1 VKFPEVIAE
10 IGINHNGDMNIVKKL
25 VDVAAAAGCDYVKF
39 QKRNITTCFT
49 ELELNN
55 YKESPWGVTYRDYKE
70 HLEFSTEQYIEIDE
84 YCKGKI
90 KWFASPWDTNSLA
103 FLSRY
108 NPEFIKIP
116 SALIT
121 DEHYLTTCRLAALKS
136 GCKIIISTGMADQ
149 GMVDKAI
156 NIVGLDIIY
165 CIMQCVSA
173 YPSESKDL
181 NLNCIH
187 TLKQK
192 YPETKI
198 GFSNHHP
205 GLLGMTVAVAFGAEM
220 LEMHIT
226 LDRSMYGSDQAAS
239 IEPPGIFKIVKYCRE
254 IELMKGDYEKKI
266 VENEIPIIEK
276 LRRV

>member
-1 VKFPEVIAE
+1 M
-10 IGINHNGDMNIVKKL
+10 DIVKKL
-25 VDVAAAAGCDYVKF
+25 IDISASAGCDYVKF
-39 QKRNITTCFT
+39 QKRNLTTCFSKE
-49 ELELNN
+49 ELDS
-55 YKESPWGVTYRDYKE
+55 YKESPWGTTYREYKE
-70 HLEFSTEQYIEIDE
+70 HLEFSREQYNEIDE

-90 KWFASPWDTNSLA
+90 KWFASPWDTNSLI
-103 FLSRY
+103 FLYKYS
-108 NPEFIKIP
+108 PEFIKIP
-116 SALIT
+116 SALVT
-121 DEHYLTTCRLAALKS
+121 NEHYLRACRLAALKS
-136 GCKIIISTGMADQ
+136 GCKIIISTGMSDQ
-149 GMVDKAI
+149 EMVDKAI
-156 NIVGLDIIY
+156 DTIGLGIIY
-165 CIMQCVSA
+165 CIMHCVST

-187 TLKQK
+187 TLKAK
-192 YPETKI
+192 YPEVKI

-205 GLLGMTVAVAFGAEM
+205 GLLGMAVAVAFGAEM

-239 IEPPGIFKIVKYCRE
+239 IEPPGIFKIVKYFKE

>member
-1 VKFPEVIAE
+1 MTEIIAE
-10 IGINHNGDMNIVKKL
+10 IGINHNGDLEIVKKL
-25 VDVAAAAGCDYVKF
+25 IDVAAAAGCDYVKF
-39 QKRNITTCFT
+39 QKRNLTTCFT
-49 ELELNN
+49 PYELMQR
-55 YKESPWGVTYRDYKE
+55 KESPWGVTYRDYKE

-121 DEHYLTTCRLAALKS
+121 DENYLKACRLEALKS

-149 GMVDKAI
+149 QMVDNAI
-156 NIVGLDIIY
+156 NIVGLDVIH
-165 CIMQCVSA
+165 CIMQCVST
-173 YPSESKDL
+173 YPSRTEDL
-181 NLNCIH
+181 NLNYIH
-187 TLKQK
+187 TLKKK
-192 YPETKI
+192 YPNTKI

-239 IEPPGIFKIVKYCRE
+239 IEPPGIFKIVKYCKE
-254 IELMKGDYEKKI
+254 IKLMKGDTEKKI
-266 VENEIPIIEK
+266 VEDELPIIEK